1 VTSLKT
7 NLKKNKEARF
17 LIKQTLRDEIEKKN
31 QCKNIAIKR
40 IRTKF
45 DIKK

>member
-1 VTSLKT
+1 MK
-7 NLKKNKEARF
+7 
-17 LIKQTLRDEIEKKN
+17 LRKKN

-45 DIKK
+45 DIKKVNEIKYLVKKSNESKVQG